1 MSKMQRT
8 KGASAEREVCAI
20 LRESGAFPHAERDLE
35 QTRGHDN
42 GRDIIGTDPWVLQ
55 VKRHAVVT
63 RGVILAGLAEASG
76 STTPEAPY
84 AACIH
89 RSDRQPWFVTCDV
102 NDLAM
107 YFADIPWTGRCIPV
121 QMTLE
126 EFCGIVRTVE
136 GVSDEQ

>member
-20 LRESGAFPHAERDLE
+20 LRESGAFPNAERDLE

-42 GRDIIGTDPWVLQ
+42 GRDIVNTGEWCIQ
-55 VKRHAVVT
+55 VKRRAKMT
-63 RGVILAGLAEASG
+63 QGVILAGLDEAEG
-76 STTPEAPY
+76 SMDEESLY

-89 RSDRQPWFVTCDV
+89 RGDRERWWVTCWLSDQI
-102 NDLAM
+102 L
-107 YFADIPWTGRCIPV
+107 ICGGRVGARHHIPV

-126 EFCGIVRTVE
+126 DFCGIVRTVE
-136 GVSDEQ
+136 EVSE

>member
-20 LRESGAFPHAERDLE
+20 LRESGAFPNAERDLE

-42 GRDIIGTDPWVLQ
+42 GRDIVNTDPWVLQ
-55 VKRHAVVT
+55 VKRRAKMT
-63 RGVILAGLAEASG
+63 QGVIIKGLDEAEESADID
-76 STTPEAPY
+76 TLY

-89 RSDRQPWFVTCDV
+89 RGDRQPWLVTCWLSDYIW
-102 NDLAM
+102 LCG
-107 YFADIPWTGRCIPV
+107 GRVGAEHHVPV

-136 GVSDEQ
+136 GVIE

>member
-20 LRESGAFPHAERDLE
+20 LRESGAFPNAERDLE

-42 GRDIIGTDPWVLQ
+42 GRDVVNTDPWVLQ
-55 VKRHAVVT
+55 IKRHAVVT

-76 STTPEAPY
+76 STTEQARY

-89 RSDRQPWFVTCDV
+89 RSDRHPWLVTCWLSDYIR
-102 NDLAM
+102 LCG
-107 YFADIPWTGRCIPV
+107 GRVGAEHHVPV

-126 EFCGIVRTVE
+126 DFCGIVRR
-136 GVSDEQ
+136 G

>member
-20 LRESGAFPHAERDLE
+20 LRESGAFPNAERDLE

-42 GRDIIGTDPWVLQ
+42 GRDIVNTGGWVLQ
-55 VKRHAVVT
+55 VKRRATMT
-63 RGVILAGLAEASG
+63 RGVILDGLAEAVI
-76 STTPEAPY
+76 STTLEARY

-89 RSDRQPWFVTCDV
+89 RSDRQPWLVTCDV

-136 GVSDEQ
+136 GVSDE

>member
-8 KGASAEREVCAI
+8 KGASAEREVCAF

-35 QTRGHDN
+35 QTRGFNN
-42 GRDIIGTDPWVLQ
+42 GRDIIGTGMWVLQ
-55 VKRHAVVT
+55 IKRRATMT
-63 RGVILAGLAEASG
+63 RGVILAGLDEATFSKE
-76 STTPEAPY
+76 SEEQF

-89 RSDRQPWFVTCDV
+89 RSDRHPWLVTCDV

-136 GVSDEQ
+136 GVGE